1 MKKVIF
7 LLSMVMCFVLTDMA
21 HAQRCLPGMRG
32 IRITGGMVDGIHTS
46 DKRNELG
53 YYFGLSL
60 DTYTKHC
67 NRWVFGTEYLQ
78 KYHPYKSVRIPT
90 SQFTAE
96 GGYYYTFLSDANKMF
111 LLSLGS
117 SALAGYETN
126 NWREKLLYDGST
138 LRSGDNFIYGGAV
151 SLELEIYLSN
161 RIVLL
166 LNARERC
173 LWGSDSGRFHFQFGA
188 GIKFLIN

>member
-32 IRITGGMVDGIHTS
+32 IRITGGMVDGIYTS

-67 NRWVFGTEYLQ
+67 NRWVFGAEYLQ

-96 GGYYYTFLSDANKMF
+96 GGYYYTFLSDANKLF
-111 LLSLGS
+111 LFSLGG

-126 NWREKLLYDGST
+126 NWGEKLL
-138 LRSGDNFIYGGAV
+138 
-151 SLELEIYLSN
+151 
-161 RIVLL
+161 
-166 LNARERC
+166 
-173 LWGSDSGRFHFQFGA
+173 
-188 GIKFLIN
+188 